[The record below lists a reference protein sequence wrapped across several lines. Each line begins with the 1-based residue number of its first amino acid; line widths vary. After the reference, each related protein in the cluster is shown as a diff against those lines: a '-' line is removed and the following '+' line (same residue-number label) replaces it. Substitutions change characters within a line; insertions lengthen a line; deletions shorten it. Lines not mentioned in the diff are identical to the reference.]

1 MIHKLCIFLEKYL
14 NTASFSEYN
23 LPLQRRIKILIFR
36 KKESCRIN
44 KMSESE
50 EEYEVDKIVDDKIED
65 GEKMY
70 LIRWKGFAS

>member
-1 MIHKLCIFLEKYL
+1 
-14 NTASFSEYN
+14 
-23 LPLQRRIKILIFR
+23 
-36 KKESCRIN
+36 
-44 KMSESE
+44 MSESE

>member
-1 MIHKLCIFLEKYL
+1 MCIFLEKYL

-23 LPLQRRIKILIFR
+23 LPLQNLIEKKFLR
-36 KKESCRIN
+36 KKFVGE

>member
-1 MIHKLCIFLEKYL
+1 MHFFYFKKKKFLE
-14 NTASFSEYN
+14 
-23 LPLQRRIKILIFR
+23 
-36 KKESCRIN
+36 

>member
-1 MIHKLCIFLEKYL
+1 MCIFLEKYL

-23 LPLQRRIKILIFR
+23 LPLQNLHFSFLKKVFLEKSFR
-36 KKESCRIN
+36 GE